1 MVTMPSARCTSMV
14 STPTDDTEGMGF
26 NPHRKHVAR
35 RSDYLFVAAAVLAV
49 VGLLAWTLFG

>member
-1 MVTMPSARCTSMV
+1 MV
-14 STPTDDTEGMGF
+14 STPTDDTDGMGF